1 MDGIEMGIE
10 NKHYSGKLIVDK
22 EAFREYEDLL
32 VEILSR
38 KK

>member
-1 MDGIEMGIE
+1 MGIIRHSWFFEYNE
-10 NKHYSGKLIVDK
+10 NKAADK
-22 EAFREYEDLL
+22 EAFGEYEDLL